1 MTERLDDLQIDGLK
15 MYQNPEA
22 FCFGTD
28 AVVLSDF
35 ACVEKGERVL
45 DLGTGNGIIPLLLS
59 AKTEAA
65 HITGIEI
72 QEESA
77 ALAVKNV
84 AYNSLEEKIDIICG
98 DIRNMGKLFSP
109 GDYQVITTNPPHIK
123 RGSGLCTEDAKGIA
137 RHEIRIT
144 LEELLEKAA
153 KILIAKGRF
162 YMVHRPER
170 LAEII
175 TEMKRVKIEPKKI
188 RFVHSSA
195 NKKAILVLIEG
206 RKEERSEMTVMPP
219 LILLDEA
226 GEYTAEAKR
235 IYGIG
240 EK

>member
-1 MTERLDDLQIDGLK
+1 MTERLDDLQLNGLK

-35 ACVEKGERVL
+35 VRAREGERVL

-77 ALAVKNV
+77 ALAARNV
-84 AYNSLEEKIDIICG
+84 AYNRLEDKIDIICG
-98 DIRNMGKLFSP
+98 DIRDADKLFSP
-109 GDYQVITTNPPHIK
+109 GDYQVITTNPPYIK

-144 LEELLEKAA
+144 LAELLEKAA

-170 LAEII
+170 LSESI

-188 RFVHSSA
+188 RFVHSSED
-195 NKKAILVLIEG
+195 KKAILVLIEG
-206 RKEERSEMTVMPP
+206 RKEEQAEMTVMPP
-219 LILLDEA
+219 LILHDET

>member
-84 AYNSLEEKIDIICG
+84 AFNHLEEKIDIICG

-109 GDYQVITTNPPHIK
+109 GDYQVITTNPPYIK

-144 LEELLEKAA
+144 LEELLEKAVF
-153 KILIAKGRF
+153 IWCTGRSDW
-162 YMVHRPER
+162 RR
-170 LAEII
+170 
-175 TEMKRVKIEPKKI
+175 
-188 RFVHSSA
+188 SSQ
-195 NKKAILVLIEG
+195 
-206 RKEERSEMTVMPP
+206 R
-219 LILLDEA
+219 
-226 GEYTAEAKR
+226 
-235 IYGIG
+235 
-240 EK
+240 

>member
-1 MTERLDDLQIDGLK
+1 
-15 MYQNPEA
+15 
-22 FCFGTD
+22 
-28 AVVLSDF
+28 
-35 ACVEKGERVL
+35 
-45 DLGTGNGIIPLLLS
+45 
-59 AKTEAA
+59 
-65 HITGIEI
+65 
-72 QEESA
+72 
-77 ALAVKNV
+77 
-84 AYNSLEEKIDIICG
+84 
-98 DIRNMGKLFSP
+98 MGKLFSP
-109 GDYQVITTNPPHIK
+109 GDYQVITTNPPYIK